1 MLRKPAIQIVLS
13 LWCVATFAAQPRAQE
28 VRSGPPAEIRAL
40 VDAFLK
46 ALDGDAATWEAMA
59 KERFSADHLKNTTAA
74 DRKELFDKIRKDFGK
89 VTFERAVREGPDAP
103 LRATGQRIDRRDRP
117 HHPGDRQRESA
128 ADLECPRGHER

>member
-28 VRSGPPAEIRAL
+28 VRTGPPADIRAL

-59 KERFSADHLKNTTAA
+59 KERFSADHLKTTTAA

-89 VTFERAVREGPDAP
+89 ITFERAVREGPDAP
-103 LRATGQRIDRRDRP
+103 LELRSKDRP
-117 HHPGDRQRESA
+117 ARQAASRWRSTAESA